1 MSFLGVSVGLGVLG
15 AGEKIYSGIH
25 QSHLANQIHPDWQ
38 QYQTSPYAK
47 QQLGIAQ
54 QLFNGRMPGAA
65 QEEQNILTSQN
76 NFVNNAQRNATDSSQ
91 LLALGGLAQ
100 GGTNNALGELGI
112 QEARSKLGFLDN
124 LNSAYQSM
132 INEGNKVYQSAN
144 EKYLSDVAAKTAL
157 RNAGAQNTNSGFN
170 DLGSNAFMAN
180 QYFYPQKPTWGQNDL

>member
-1 MSFLGVSVGLGVLG
+1 MSFLSISVGLGVVG
-15 AGEKIYSGIH
+15 AGSKIISGIH
-25 QSHLANQIHPDWQ
+25 QNHLANQIHPDWQ

-144 EKYLSDVAAKTAL
+144 EKYLSDVEAKTAL
-157 RNAGAQNTNSGFN
+157 RNAGAQNTNSGIN
-170 DLGSNAFMAN
+170 DLGSSAFMAN
-180 QYFYPQKPTWGQNDL
+180 QYFYPGTYTPTTKNN